1 MLIMMIMM
9 IMMIVVVVEAG
20 TDGDVDFTNTIV
32 VTATAIATVMAPM
45 MVVGHKRTVTTTPI
59 ALSSLLMTAQMT
71 CISSTT
77 ANGRLSNCSISTTHK
92 AIRTV

>member
-1 MLIMMIMM
+1 MM

-20 TDGDVDFTNTIV
+20 TDGDVDVTNTIV
-32 VTATAIATVMAPM
+32 VTVTVTAIATVMAPM

-59 ALSSLLMTAQMT
+59 ALSSLLISALMT

-77 ANGRLSNCSISTTHK
+77 ANGRLSNSSISTTHK